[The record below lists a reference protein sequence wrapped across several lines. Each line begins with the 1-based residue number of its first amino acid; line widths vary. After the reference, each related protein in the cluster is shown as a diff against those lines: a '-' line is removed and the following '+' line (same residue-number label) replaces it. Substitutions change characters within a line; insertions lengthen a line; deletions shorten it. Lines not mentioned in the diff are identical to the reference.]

1 MGGHLGG
8 MVLISLFEPGF
19 QTVNTC
25 TFACLAMSCY
35 FVLIYNA
42 YLSYLSRRNHR
53 KLAFM
58 GISGGY
64 TGEKE
69 SYRTD
74 AVSNIF
80 LLVHFELF
88 HKLLAHHRA
97 AIFRWVFVS
106 FLLKTHHVERYLKIN
121 FIRFQHFRF
130 FGHNLRLCW
139 GVS

>member
-1 MGGHLGG
+1 MH
-8 MVLISLFEPGF
+8 I
-19 QTVNTC
+19 C
-25 TFACLAMSCY
+25 TSGAVSCY

-53 KLAFM
+53 KLAFV

-69 SYRTD
+69 SYRAD
-74 AVSNIF
+74 AVSNVF
-80 LLVHFELF
+80 LLVYFELF

-106 FLLKTHHVERYLKIN
+106 FCLNTPHGELFKNIFQSFSAFPVHRPQSTPTLGSFITVEMDHAPLWVLL
-121 FIRFQHFRF
+121 
-130 FGHNLRLCW
+130 LCLASA
-139 GVS
+139 V